1 MLVVL
6 ADCILD
12 RFAVL
17 GIYSVKA
24 LTVAHT
30 CDGLLLILVVL

>member
-12 RFAVL
+12 GFAVL

-30 CDGLLLILVVL
+30 CDGLLLTLVVL